1 MSALEHL
8 DERGREAHELER
20 RREET
25 KTTDDIVTTQAGTP
39 MTVPAVSGG
48 DGFAAVQSR
57 ISEIQSRFGIA
68 GPVPFGTVLA
78 SQLGGSAHGVVVL
91 RRCPF
96 GDTPSPGPTRL
107 PAGLSPAI
115 DLAQQHLGVPYVWG
129 GESPSGFD
137 CSGLIQYVY
146 GQLGVSLPRV
156 AADQARV
163 GQPVA
168 SLADARPGDLVAF
181 NDPVDHIGIYAGNG
195 LMVVAPKTGDVVKV
209 QAIYKE
215 PTAIRRVAADHHGST
230 VPVRPGAAALGPS
243 LLTRVGLMTLLPIAI
258 PSAAAHRRR

>member
-1 MSALEHL
+1 
-8 DERGREAHELER
+8 
-20 RREET
+20 
-25 KTTDDIVTTQAGTP
+25 V
-39 MTVPAVSGG
+39 TVPAITGG
-48 DGFAAVQSR
+48 EGLAVVQSR
-57 ISEIQSRFGIA
+57 ISEIRSRFA
-68 GPVPFGTVLA
+68 LTERVSFRTVLA
-78 SQLGGSAHGVVVL
+78 NQLDGL
-91 RRCPF
+91 RTASSF
-96 GDTPSPGPTRL
+96 SGDVPTRL
-107 PAGLSPAI
+107 PAGLSPAV

-146 GQLGVSLPRV
+146 RQLGVNLPRV

-168 SLADARPGDLVAF
+168 GLADAVPGDLVAF

-215 PTAIRRVAADHHGST
+215 PTAIRRVLPTASAPSFLPDQAVQRS
-230 VPVRPGAAALGPS
+230 ALLAALGLAS
-243 LLTRVGLMTLLPIAI
+243 
-258 PSAAAHRRR
+258 